1 MTLFG
6 QVKCG
11 REFLI
16 LVVMVACLNTGLAQ
30 SSTEKVVQAAGK
42 FLATLSDE
50 QRQKVEYSFGDAQ
63 QRARWSNFP
72 TGFVPRGGISLKQ
85 MSAAQ
90 QVAAL
95 ELIKT
100 VLSPMGYEKVSQ
112 IRMADDDFKANGSRR
127 GPRGGG
133 PPPRNGT
140 PPAGAQGPPPS
151 GSGGPSRPGAPGG
164 PGGPPPLAAGDMFG
178 SDLYYISFL
187 GKPST
192 TQPWMLQFGGHHL
205 ALNIT
210 IAGNRG
216 VMTPS
221 LTGAQPATFK
231 VNGQTIRPLGK
242 ESDKASALLQ
252 TLEANQRQQAVLDY
266 RVADLVL
273 GPGQDGKKIAPEGLK
288 VSAMN
293 DKQRA
298 MLLDLIAEWA
308 GIMNESAAAVRMAQL
323 KADLNETWFA
333 WSGPTKF
340 EPGTNITAYYR
351 IQGPHLVIE
360 YAPQSDE
367 PANHIHTIY
376 RDPTND
382 YGVLFN
388 GVQ

>member
-11 REFLI
+11 RGFLI
-16 LVVMVACLNTGLAQ
+16 LVVMMACLNTGLAQ
-30 SSTEKVVQAAGK
+30 SSTEKVVQAADK
-42 FLATLSDE
+42 FLATLNDE
-50 QRQKVEYSFGDAQ
+50 QRQKVEYPFGDAQ

-85 MSAAQ
+85 MSPTQ
-90 QVAAL
+90 QAAAL
-95 ELIKT
+95 ELLKT

-112 IRMADDDFKANGSRR
+112 IRMADDDFKANGSKR

-151 GSGGPSRPGAPGG
+151 GSGGPSRPGGPGA
-164 PGGPPPLAAGDMFG
+164 PGGPPPFAAGDMFG

-192 TQPWMLQFGGHHL
+192 TQPWMLQFGGHHP

-210 IAGNRG
+210 IAGSRG

-242 ESDKASALLQ
+242 ESDKALALLQ
-252 TLEANQRQQAVLDY
+252 TLDANQRQQAILNY

-288 VSAMN
+288 VSSMN
-293 DKQRA
+293 EKQRA

-333 WSGPTKF
+333 WSGPINF

-388 GVQ
+388 GAE